1 MTVNARDKGIWLD
14 FVCAEEAYI
23 TAMANLRHVDE
34 VEVLREGLRNL
45 AWRRPALVVLRLTD
59 VEVVEQLL
67 PELLVLANVGHS
79 LISEVRRCILRVR
92 PESLRPHV
100 ARHVAGLI
108 SDQASDYEAY
118 RRIAELLVDME
129 EWGLLKT
136 LTNAAALSADPDIRE
151 VDEDFGYMCGD

>member
-1 MTVNARDKGIWLD
+1 MDARDERIWLD
-14 FVCAEEAYI
+14 FVHAEEAYI

-34 VEVLREGLRNL
+34 VAVLREGLRNL
-45 AWRRPALVVLRLTD
+45 AWRRPALVVLRLTG

-67 PELLVLANVGHS
+67 PELLVIANVGHS
-79 LISEVRRCILRVR
+79 LIGEVRRVILRVQ
-92 PESLRPHV
+92 PGSLRPYV

-108 SDQASDYEAY
+108 GDQSSDYEAY
-118 RRIAELLVDME
+118 RRIAELLVEME